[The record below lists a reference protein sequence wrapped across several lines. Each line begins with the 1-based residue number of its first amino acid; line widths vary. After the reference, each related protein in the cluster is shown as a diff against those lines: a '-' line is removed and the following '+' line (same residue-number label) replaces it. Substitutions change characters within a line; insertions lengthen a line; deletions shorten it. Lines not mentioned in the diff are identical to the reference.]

1 MHAARRLLYP
11 AFLLALL
18 LLVGCS
24 SSAMR
29 FEPEGGSY
37 DIETV
42 TSAAPD
48 DATVLGKPI
57 SEAAELRHDALV
69 ALRSDSEEGAELA
82 DLLTEQFPESD
93 RSVPF
98 YAESASFNG
107 AAAWV
112 IFEVWG
118 SEGGSLEHTRV
129 WVFDRESERVLFTAA
144 AD

>member
-1 MHAARRLLYP
+1 MHAARRLLYL
-11 AFLLALL
+11 AFLLLL
-18 LLVGCS
+18 LLLAGCS

-29 FEPEGGSY
+29 FESEGGSY
-37 DIETV
+37 DIDTV

-48 DATVLGKPI
+48 DATILGKPV
-57 SEAAELRHDALV
+57 SEAAGLRHDALV
-69 ALRSDSEEGAELA
+69 ALRSDSEDGAVLA
-82 DLLTEQFPESD
+82 DLLTEQFPDND

-112 IFEVWG
+112 VFEVWG
-118 SEGGSLEHTRV
+118 SQGGTLEHTRV
-129 WVFDRESERVLFTAA
+129 WVFDRESERVLLTAA